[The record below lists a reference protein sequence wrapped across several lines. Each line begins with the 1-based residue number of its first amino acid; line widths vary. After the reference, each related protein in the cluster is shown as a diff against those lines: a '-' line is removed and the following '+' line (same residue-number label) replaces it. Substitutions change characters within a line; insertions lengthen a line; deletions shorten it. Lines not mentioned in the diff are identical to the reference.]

1 MDSHS
6 LRIDEISGECST
18 AAPEEI
24 TPHWVSELARL
35 VDEGNGLVDVK
46 KGTRE
51 GSGLVDYM
59 LHEFVLMVH
68 DMVARKTRNEEVRRR
83 LKDIL
88 PEV

>member
-1 MDSHS
+1 M
-6 LRIDEISGECST
+6 
-18 AAPEEI
+18 
-24 TPHWVSELARL
+24 
-35 VDEGNGLVDVK
+35 DVK